1 MRFCVFSKIER
12 SEKKIT
18 TARLNGIQL
27 FKAYLDECFDLYIIP
42 PVVYDKYL
50 DDVNVWDM
58 QSYFV
63 QNYFENAL
71 KEYKGSGR
79 VLIRDINC

>member
-1 MRFCVFSKIER
+1 MRFCGFSKIER
-12 SEKKIT
+12 GEKKIT

-27 FKAYLDECFDLYIIP
+27 FSQYLEKGFDLYIIP

-50 DDVNVWDM
+50 DDVSVCDM
-58 QSYFV
+58 HSYMLEH
-63 QNYFENAL
+63 YFEKKL
-71 KEYKGSGR
+71 KEYKGKGR